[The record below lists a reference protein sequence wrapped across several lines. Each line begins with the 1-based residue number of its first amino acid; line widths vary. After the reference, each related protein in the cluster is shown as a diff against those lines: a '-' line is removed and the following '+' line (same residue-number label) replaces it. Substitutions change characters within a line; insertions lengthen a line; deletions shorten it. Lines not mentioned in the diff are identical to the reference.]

1 MALRVLLLDDDVPRA
16 QLVIKSLH
24 DAGYVVVAHMTG
36 VDDLLSMVRRVGADL
51 IVIDRDSPDRD
62 TIEHVCVMTRDDP
75 RPVVLFTDDPDQD
88 KIREAVAAGVSA
100 YVVGGLSPERI
111 RPIVDVA
118 LARFEE
124 TRALRTELD
133 QAKASLS
140 ERKLVE
146 RAKGLVMKFRNVNE
160 DEAYSMLRK
169 MAMDRNQR
177 LAETAENV
185 IAMSKLLG

>member
-1 MALRVLLLDDDVPRA
+1 VTLRVLLLDDDVSRA
-16 QLVIKSLH
+16 QLVIKSLRE
-24 DAGYVVVAHMTG
+24 AGYEVVAHITG
-36 VDDLLSMVRRVGADL
+36 VEDLVSMVRKTGADL

-75 RPVVLFTDDPDQD
+75 KPVVLFTDDPDQG

-124 TRALRTELD
+124 TRTLRQELD

-140 ERKLVE
+140 ERKLIE
-146 RAKGLVMKFRNVNE
+146 RAKGLVMKFRRVDE
-160 DEAYSMLRK
+160 QEAYAMLRT
-169 MAMDRNQR
+169 MAMERNQR
-177 LAETAENV
+177 LAEAAENV

>member
-1 MALRVLLLDDDVPRA
+1 MTLRVLLLDDDVSRA
-16 QLVIKSLH
+16 QLVIKSLRG
-24 DAGYVVVAHMTG
+24 AGYEVVAHITG
-36 VDDLLSMVRRVGADL
+36 VEDLLSMVRKTGADL

-75 RPVVLFTDDPDQD
+75 KPVVLFTDDPDQG

-124 TRALRTELD
+124 TRTLRQELD
-133 QAKASLS
+133 QARSNLS
-140 ERKLVE
+140 ERKLIE
-146 RAKGLVMKFRNVNE
+146 RAKGIVMKLRRVDE
-160 DEAYSMLRK
+160 QEAYSMLRT
-169 MAMDRNQR
+169 MAMERNQR
-177 LAETAENV
+177 LAVTAENV
-185 IAMSKLLG
+185 ITMAKLLG

>member
-1 MALRVLLLDDDVPRA
+1 MTLRVLLLDDDVSRA
-16 QLVIKSLH
+16 QLVIKSLRG
-24 DAGYVVVAHMTG
+24 AGYEVVAHITG
-36 VDDLLSMVRRVGADL
+36 VEDLLSMVRKTGADL

-75 RPVVLFTDDPDQD
+75 KPVVLFTDDPDQG

-124 TRALRTELD
+124 TRTLRQELD
-133 QAKASLS
+133 QARSNLS
-140 ERKLVE
+140 ERKLIE
-146 RAKGLVMKFRNVNE
+146 RAKGIVMKLRRVDE
-160 DEAYSMLRK
+160 QEAYSMLRT
-169 MAMDRNQR
+169 MAMERNQR
-177 LAETAENV
+177 LAVTAENV
-185 IAMSKLLG
+185 IAMAKLLG

>member
-24 DAGYVVVAHMTG
+24 DAGYEVVAHMTG
-36 VDDLLSMVRRVGADL
+36 VDDLLSMVRQVGADL

-62 TIEHVCVMTRDDP
+62 MIEHVCVMTRDDP

-133 QAKASLS
+133 QARASLS